1 MGRLLVVLLLLF
13 PATALADITGPARV
27 IDGDTIEVQ
36 GQRICLHGIDAPE
49 GHDGKCGANALCA
62 NIVGN

>member
-1 MGRLLVVLLLLF
+1 MGRVLVVLLLLV
-13 PATALADITGPARV
+13 PTATLADITGPART

-36 GQRICLHGIDAPE
+36 GQRVRLHGIDAPE

-62 NIVGN
+62 TIVGN